1 MELSYLMKTIRYN
14 EVKAL
19 VELVQIRQKSD
30 VRILAEFSN
39 KDVRLEIS
47 DCLPFGAT
55 RNHLEK
61 KNQQKFIKKSV
72 KIQQIH

>member
-1 MELSYLMKTIRYN
+1 MKNIKNTYYS
-14 EVKAL
+14 L
-19 VELVQIRQKSD
+19 VELVQIGQKSD

-55 RNHLEK
+55 RNHSEK
-61 KNQQKFIKKSV
+61 KNQQKFI
-72 KIQQIH
+72 